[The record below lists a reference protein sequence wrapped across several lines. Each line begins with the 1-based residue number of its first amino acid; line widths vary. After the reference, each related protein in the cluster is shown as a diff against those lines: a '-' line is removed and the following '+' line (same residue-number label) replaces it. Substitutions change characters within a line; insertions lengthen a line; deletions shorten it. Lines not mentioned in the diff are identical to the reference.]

1 MPHATGDCRLRVLM
15 LTDCFPPYTGG
26 GVEKV
31 TAELA
36 AGLVRR
42 GHAVRVLTLRTS
54 GAATFEENGNLS
66 VVRVPALD
74 LTSLLGVQFLLP
86 FGLLRQL
93 RRQLH
98 RFRPDVVHA
107 HNLFFRTTEAAALLC
122 HGAHLPLVTTLHL
135 GALEGGEWWLR
146 CLVGLY
152 EASLG
157 RYVLNHSDR
166 ITAVSRAVAR
176 HGKSMA
182 PGAPVISVI
191 PNAVDAEVF
200 YPGPAAETATV
211 VFVGRLVP
219 NKGPLTLLQAA
230 ATVLAERPGT
240 RFLMVGEGPQRR
252 RLEREVG
259 RLGITGAVSF
269 AGLRRDVPEI
279 LRRASVFVRPSTLE
293 GMSLTVL
300 EAMATGL
307 PVVATPVG
315 GTPEIISHGVQGY
328 LVPVADA
335 AALAEALLKLL
346 RDPAAGAEMGRRGR
360 ELVLSGHTWDIV
372 VRRTAEVYEEVVGG

>member
-1 MPHATGDCRLRVLM
+1 MTIPENVTITRIDAVVLEGTRPRTIGRNSHVDVHGRVASAPVVRLHTDQGVTGW
-15 LTDCFPPYTGG
+15 GWSQA
-26 GVEKV
+26 
-31 TAELA
+31 TAEDA
-36 AGLVRR
+36 
-42 GHAVRVLTLRTS
+42 
-54 GAATFEENGNLS
+54 
-66 VVRVPALD
+66 
-74 LTSLLGVQFLLP
+74 
-86 FGLLRQL
+86 
-93 RRQLH
+93 
-98 RFRPDVVHA
+98 
-107 HNLFFRTTEAAALLC
+107 EAAQ
-122 HGAHLPLVTTLHL
+122 T
-135 GALEGGEWWLR
+135 
-146 CLVGLY
+146 
-152 EASLG
+152 
-157 RYVLNHSDR
+157 
-166 ITAVSRAVAR
+166 
-176 HGKSMA
+176 M
-182 PGAPVISVI
+182 
-191 PNAVDAEVF
+191 
-200 YPGPAAETATV
+200 
-211 VFVGRLVP
+211 
-219 NKGPLTLLQAA
+219 AA